1 MGTGKKFVL
10 LYSNSLDAFVP
21 ELWAQES
28 LAILEEN
35 MVIGN
40 LVHRDFEEKIAAFG
54 DTVNTRK
61 PAEFTAKRK
70 GVNDDVTVQ
79 DASATNVPV
88 VLNQMV
94 HVSFLLRDG
103 EESKSF
109 KDLVVEYL
117 QPAMLAQ
124 ARFVDRVLLGQYSQF
139 LANCAG
145 KLGGLSSSTAQAYIL
160 EARKVMNI
168 KKVFESGRNLIW
180 TPTAEANVL
189 GTEMFLSAEK
199 VGDDG
204 TALREAS
211 LGRKLQF
218 NHFMCQNMGS
228 VPAGN
233 VDTVTGAINLAAGY
247 QPGTVTMTVDGF
259 SAAIGANSF
268 ITVAGDGTPLR
279 VVSTV
284 GGATPTSITVK
295 APGLTH
301 AVANDA
307 VVTVIDP
314 GAVNLS
320 AGYDAGYDGYITY
333 DGFTN
338 TPCVGQM
345 VSFGTSSSNAVYTIV
360 DVTSTTML
368 LDRPLEAAIANDDAL
383 NVGPAGD
390 YNFAFHR
397 NALALVIRPL
407 AAPRVGVGALSSNV
421 TYNGA
426 SMRATITY
434 NGTKQGHLVTLD
446 MLMGV
451 KVLDSNLGCLLL
463 G

>member
-1 MGTGKKFVL
+1 MITFYL

-40 LVHRDFEEKIAAFG
+40 LVHRDFSNELARFG
-54 DTVNTRK
+54 DVVNTRK

-88 VLNQMV
+88 TLNQLV
-94 HVSFLLRDG
+94 HVSFMLRDG
-103 EESKSF
+103 EESKAF

-117 QPAMLAQ
+117 RPAMLAQ
-124 ARFVDRVLLGQYSQF
+124 ARFVDRVLLGQYAQF
-139 LANCAG
+139 ITNCSG
-145 KLGGLSSSTAQAYIL
+145 ILGGLSTTNVVGYML
-160 EARKVMNI
+160 ECRKKMNVN
-168 KKVFESGRNLIW
+168 KAWETGRNLIW
-180 TPTAEANVL
+180 APTSEATAL
-189 GTEMFLSAEK
+189 ATEVFHSAEK

-211 LGRKLQF
+211 LGRKLGF
-218 NHFMCQNMGS
+218 DNYMCQNMAS
-228 VPAGN
+228 IPSTA
-233 VDTVTGAINLAAGY
+233 VDTVTGAINLSAGY
-247 QPGTVTMTVDGF
+247 PAGTVTMTVDAL
-259 SAAIGANSF
+259 SAAIGNNSF
-268 ITVAGDGTPLR
+268 IKIAGDQTPLR

-284 GGATPTSITVK
+284 GGSTPTSITVK

-307 VVTVIDP
+307 VVTISDP

-333 DGFTN
+333 NGFTN
-338 TPCVGQM
+338 APVAGQM
-345 VSFGTSSSNAVYTIV
+345 VSFGTSANNALYTIV
-360 DVTSTTML
+360 DVTATTML
-368 LDRPLEAAIANDDAL
+368 LDRPLEASLSNADAI
-383 NVGPAGD
+383 NVAPVGD

-397 NALALVIRPL
+397 NAIALVIRPL
-407 AAPRVGVGALSSNV
+407 APPRTGVGALSSAVN
-421 TYNGA
+421 YNGA

-434 NGTKQGHLVTLD
+434 NGTKQGHLITLD

-451 KVLDSNLGCLLL
+451 KVLDTALGALLL